1 MKSRYIAIAV
11 FFFATLF
18 SVKAQQDAQYTQYM
32 YNTMVFNP
40 AYAGSRGVLS
50 IESLYRTQWVGLN
63 GAPDTGTLAIN
74 TPLGQSE
81 RVGLGVSIINDKIGP
96 SQETY
101 FDVSFSYSIP
111 VSRYGVLAFGIKG
124 GLSWLNVDFN
134 KLNAFEPDDQF
145 LQPNV
150 NNVFSPN
157 IGLGVYYHT
166 SNFYLGLSAPNIIET
181 NHFDASPNVS
191 YVAKERINYYLMS
204 GYVFDLG
211 KNTKFKPA
219 TLVKAVKGA
228 PIQLDVSANFLFNE
242 KFMLGAAWRWEA
254 ALSGMAGFQ
263 ISDMIM
269 IGYAYDSDTTNFGNF
284 NSGSHEL
291 FLRFE
296 IFKQGRLLSPRFF

>member
-1 MKSRYIAIAV
+1 MKSRYITLTV
-11 FFFATLF
+11 FLFATLF

-50 IESLYRTQWVGLN
+50 IESLYRTQWVGLE
-63 GAPDTGTLAIN
+63 GAPDTGTISFN
-74 TPLGQSE
+74 TPVGDSE
-81 RVGLGVSIINDKIGP
+81 RLGIGVSIINDEIGP

-101 FDVSFSYSIP
+101 FDASFSYTIP
-111 VSRYGVLAFGIKG
+111 VSNYGKLAFGIKG

-134 KLNAFEPDDQF
+134 KLSAFEANDQY

-150 NNVFSPN
+150 DNVFSPN
-157 IGLGVYYHT
+157 VGVGVYYHT
-166 SNFYLGLSAPNIIET
+166 PNFYLGLSAPNLIET

-211 KNTKFKPA
+211 ENTKFKPA
-219 TLVKAVKGA
+219 TLIKAVQGA
-228 PIQLDVSANFLFNE
+228 PLQLDVSANFLFSE
-242 KFMLGAAWRWEA
+242 KLMLGAAWRWDA
-254 ALSGMAGFQ
+254 ALSAMAGFQ
-263 ISDMIM
+263 VSEMIM
-269 IGYAYDSDTTNFGNF
+269 IGYAYDADTTNLGNF
-284 NSGSHEL
+284 NSGSHEI

-296 IFKQGRLLSPRFF
+296 IFSRGRMLSPRFF